1 MALQNFLI
9 RLRDIWRRNLLN
21 VPRLGRTEEID
32 QEKGI
37 DKDLAEVLSMD
48 GLSSSYSIRHL
59 MGRHYLEH
67 LLVFLSA
74 DSFLDAWNLPPID
87 EPPPL
92 VEPPPIEVP
101 PDLVGRERIAFIK
114 QARAEREA
122 EIKAARAARNAILKG
137 TRGKGSL

>member
-1 MALQNFLI
+1 MPGSRKPARRANSGEM
-9 RLRDIWRRNLLN
+9 WRCRIFSSACATYGDAIFWN

-74 DSFLDAWNLPPID
+74 DSFLDVWNLPPID

-114 QARAEREA
+114 QAR
-122 EIKAARAARNAILKG
+122 
-137 TRGKGSL
+137 RGKRC